1 MNSQT
6 VYAEGKDSIE
16 VHLTPDEALALTGVE
31 FNGNPKIKTDAQ
43 RKIRSAFEKDIC
55 HKHKVNPDLSD
66 KNEIY
71 SNIQQRRNSSEQ
83 LI

>member
-43 RKIRSAFEKDIC
+43 RKIRSAFEK
-55 HKHKVNPDLSD
+55 KTFAK
-66 KNEIY
+66 
-71 SNIQQRRNSSEQ
+71 
-83 LI
+83 